1 MTISNYKLK
10 TIGACIIAIMALN
23 NDGLCQSCRVID
35 IDNVETTILPGEKSE
50 DEKSED
56 DNSTSSYKKIPP
68 FNEIL
73 TIVGRQKTSYE
84 VEYIPSY
91 EKPEIYQGCFFINLD
106 KKKSVYDLKTL
117 NEITG
122 VNKVYYPECIVTKHS
137 DYTKDERYKT
147 LNKSKLVKYII
158 SIDAATGDTLW
169 KKQVESFPYI
179 LSVNHISMISDS
191 IIDNKSGKA
200 LYKISP
206 SNGIVEIKEDNGY
219 LYLRRRVNKQDE
231 LIAIDMQKGDAVW
244 KVRGD
249 FHDFYIDE
257 SRIYTTNMCAI
268 DKKTGKL
275 LWNTD
280 VHGISGIVGNYIIV
294 YYYWCEDDPEM
305 LLLNKDTGKIVGHA
319 WYDKEFCKS
328 CFGDDYESCTP
339 EFIFAEQGEGNKT
352 ASIIK
357 CNDGVYLYVFE
368 AK

>member
-1 MTISNYKLK
+1 MTIRNYKLK
-10 TIGACIIAIMALN
+10 SIGACIIAIMALN

-84 VEYIPSY
+84 VEYIPRY
-91 EKPEIYQGCFFINLD
+91 EKPEIYKGRVFINLD
-106 KKKSVYDLKTL
+106 KKKSVYDLETL
-117 NEITG
+117 NDITS
-122 VNKVYYPECIVTKHS
+122 VSDVYYPECIVTEHS
-137 DYTKDERYKT
+137 EKVYEKDERYKAFFGEYP
-147 LNKSKLVKYII
+147 SRRVRYMF

-169 KKQVESFPYI
+169 KKQIEKFPYI
-179 LSVNHISMISDS
+179 LSANHVSMIGDS

-206 SNGIVEIKEDNGY
+206 SNGISDIKEDNGY
-219 LYLRRRVNKQDE
+219 LYLLKGLDKQVE
-231 LIAIDMQKGDAVW
+231 LIAIDMQKGEAVW

-249 FHDFYIDE
+249 FSDFYFDE

-305 LLLNKDTGKIVGHA
+305 LLLSKNTGEIVGHA
-319 WYDKEFCKS
+319 WYIRNFAKVVLVTTMSLVPRSSFLQNKEK
-328 CFGDDYESCTP
+328 
-339 EFIFAEQGEGNKT
+339 A
-352 ASIIK
+352 IK
-357 CNDGVYLYVFE
+357 LLPQ
-368 AK
+368 